1 MRQSHPAGERLF
13 VDYAGQTVDV
23 IDGAT
28 GETLLIPTMSPGHSG
43 IMSLA
48 VPT

>member
-1 MRQSHPAGERLF
+1 MGTAELRRERPFAEAG
-13 VDYAGQTVDV
+13 VDEA
-23 IDGAT
+23 IAT
-28 GETLLIPTMSPGHSG
+28 LAYMQIPTMSPGHSG